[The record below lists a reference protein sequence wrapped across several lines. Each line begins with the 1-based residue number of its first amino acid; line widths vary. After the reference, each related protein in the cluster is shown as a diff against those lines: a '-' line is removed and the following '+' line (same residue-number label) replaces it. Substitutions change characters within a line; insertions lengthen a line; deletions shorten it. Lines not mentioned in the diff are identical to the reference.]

1 MKLWRAVLLI
11 NLALGAGVLLGYL
24 AWGREIPRLERAL
37 ETARE
42 QSAAAG
48 AERTWSARGVVRAVL
63 TDLNVVVLTH
73 EAVPGLM
80 PSMTMGFKVHEPRL
94 YQGLDIGATVR
105 FTLKGTGPSN
115 LEIVTIARE
124 DRP

>member
-1 MKLWRAVLLI
+1 MKLCRVVLLL

-24 AWGREIPRLERAL
+24 AWGREVPRLERAL

-42 QSAAAG
+42 QSA
-48 AERTWSARGVVRAVL
+48 TTGVVRAVL

-80 PSMTMGFKVHEPRL
+80 PAMTMGFKVHEPRL

>member
-1 MKLWRAVLLI
+1 MRLWRVSLLL

-24 AWGREIPRLERAL
+24 AWGRDTLRLELAL
-37 ETARE
+37 EAARQ
-42 QSAAAG
+42 QSAG
-48 AERTWSARGVVRAVL
+48 GGGERTWTARGVVRAVL

-73 EAVPGLM
+73 EDIPGLM

-105 FTLKGTGPSN
+105 FTLKGTGADN
-115 LEIVTIARE
+115 MQIVAIARE
-124 DRP
+124 ERP

>member
-1 MKLWRAVLLI
+1 MRLWRVILLL

-37 ETARE
+37 EVARQ
-42 QSAAAG
+42 QSADARV
-48 AERTWSARGVVRAVL
+48 ERSWTVRGVVRAVL
-63 TDLNVVVLTH
+63 TDLDVVVLTH
-73 EAVPGLM
+73 EDIPGLM

-105 FTLKGTGPSN
+105 FTLKGAGPDN
-115 LEIVTIARE
+115 VEIVAIARE
-124 DRP
+124 R